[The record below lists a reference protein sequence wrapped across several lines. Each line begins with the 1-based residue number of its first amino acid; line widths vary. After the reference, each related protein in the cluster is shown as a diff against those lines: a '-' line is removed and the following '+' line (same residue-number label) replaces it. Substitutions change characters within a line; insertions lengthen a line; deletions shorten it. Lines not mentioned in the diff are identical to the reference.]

1 MSRVGIGVVGVG
13 VISRTYLE
21 TLTAHG
27 GVDVVAVADLDL
39 DRARQVADQHPGT
52 RAVDVAT
59 LLADPAVDV
68 VLNLTVPLAHEEV
81 ALAAIGAGKHVFGE
95 KPLTATPQ
103 GARRVLAAAD
113 AAGVRVGCAPD
124 TVLGTG
130 VQTARAVVEAGTIGR
145 PSSALATWVS
155 PGHEGWHPQP
165 DFYYREGGGPLLD
178 MGPYYLTA
186 LVHLLGPVTHV
197 QGAAGRARDERVIG
211 SGPRAG
217 ERIPVEVATHVTGL
231 LQHAG
236 GAISTVTVSFDGGRS
251 RARPIEV
258 HGEHGSV
265 SVPDPNAFDGEVEV
279 WTPDAGWHAVPPGAG
294 YAGSAR
300 GIGLLDMVD
309 AVGLGG
315 GAHRASGALAEHV
328 LEVMTSLLTSA
339 DAGGRV
345 AIGSRPVVPPLV
357 PLTPRDAW
365 CAAADTAQGVVAAE
379 R

>member
-1 MSRVGIGVVGVG
+1 MSGHGIGVVGVG

-21 TLTAHG
+21 TLGAHP
-27 GVDVVAVADLDL
+27 GVDVVAVADLDVA
-39 DRARQVADQHPGT
+39 RAREVAAAHPGT
-52 RAVDVAT
+52 RALDVAD
-59 LLADPAVDV
+59 LLADPDV
-68 VLNLTVPLAHEEV
+68 GTVLNLTVPLAHEEV
-81 ALAAIGAGKHVFGE
+81 ALAAVAAGKHVFGE
-95 KPLTATPQ
+95 KPLTATLD

-113 AAGVRVGCAPD
+113 AAGVQVGCAPD

-145 PSSALATWVS
+145 PASAIATWVS

-186 LVHLLGPVTHV
+186 LVHLLGPVVRV
-197 QGAAGRARDERVIG
+197 QGAAGRSRDERVIG

-217 ERIPVEVATHVTGL
+217 ERVPVEVATHVTGL
-231 LQHAG
+231 LEHAG

-258 HGEHGSV
+258 HGDLGSV
-265 SVPDPNAFDGEVEV
+265 AVPDPNAFDGDVEV
-279 WTPDAGWHAVPPGAG
+279 WTPDAREWRHVEPLAG

-300 GIGLLDMVD
+300 GIGLLDMVG
-309 AVGLGG
+309 AVGAGG
-315 GAHRASGALAEHV
+315 GANRASGALAGHV

-339 DAGGRV
+339 DGAGRV
-345 AIGSRPVVPPLV
+345 EIASRPDVPPLV

-365 CAAADTAQGVVAAE
+365 CGVGEAREVVPAD